1 MNSQIRG
8 ISKKS
13 LIIKAKKLGIKD
25 PHKLST
31 KKLLN
36 KVNRRNISKKVTR
49 LLRKKIGE
57 RAILPKVRAWQ
68 KVVWS
73 PHFTKLHKLI
83 KITEMIHELL
93 QR

>member
-13 LIIKAKKLGIKD
+13 LITKAKKLGIKD

-36 KVNRRNISKKVTR
+36 KVNRHNISKKVTQ
-49 LLRKKIGE
+49 LLSKKIGK
-57 RAILPKVRAWQ
+57 RAK
-68 KVVWS
+68 
-73 PHFTKLHKLI
+73 
-83 KITEMIHELL
+83 
-93 QR
+93 